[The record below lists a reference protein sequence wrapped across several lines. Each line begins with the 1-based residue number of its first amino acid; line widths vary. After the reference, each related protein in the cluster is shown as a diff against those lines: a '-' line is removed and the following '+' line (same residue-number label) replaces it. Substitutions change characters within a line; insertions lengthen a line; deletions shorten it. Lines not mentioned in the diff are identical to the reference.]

1 MADNGNSFF
10 QLSPDKVLQAIES
23 RGFLTTGE
31 FYQLN
36 SYENRVF
43 DVVLEETPNFLTNN
57 HVIAKFYRPGK
68 WSAQALKEEHDFLE
82 ELKSEHISVVAPLR
96 INGSTLHLIDGMY
109 MCLYEKTLGRMPQE
123 FINRELE
130 QVGRLLAQLHNVGAQ
145 RRFTSRPTLLTPSHL
160 GWQAL
165 SILRTWV
172 TPEVWPRYQEAGQRI
187 LDYLEDSLDP
197 SLFTRIHG
205 DCHKGNLLSNGLNF
219 FFVDFD
225 DSINGPAVQDF
236 WMLLSGDAEESE
248 KELAQILRGYEELR
262 DFDDNEL
269 DLIPA
274 LRGLRIL
281 SYAAW
286 IAARWQ
292 DPSFPRLFPNF
303 NSYVYWAEEV
313 EALEKIAWSL

>member
-1 MADNGNSFF
+1 M
-10 QLSPDKVLQAIES
+10 
-23 RGFLTTGE
+23 TTGE

-43 DVVLEETPNFLTNN
+43 DIVLEETPDFLTNN
-57 HVIAKFYRPGK
+57 HVIAKFYRPNK
-68 WSAQALKEEHDFLE
+68 WSLKALQEEHDFLY
-82 ELKSEHISVVAPLR
+82 ELKKEQISVVAPLL
-96 INGSTLHLIDGMY
+96 INNSTLHKVDDMY
-109 MCLYEKTLGRMPQE
+109 MCLYAKTLGRMPQE
-123 FINRELE
+123 FINHELE

-145 RRFTSRPTLLTPSHL
+145 KKFKARPTLLTPTHL

-165 SILRTWV
+165 GILSDWV
-172 TPEVWPRYQEAGQRI
+172 MPELWVRYQLAGQKI
-187 LDYLEDSLDP
+187 LDFLEDYLDP
-197 SLFTRIHG
+197 SSFTRIHG

-225 DSINGPAVQDF
+225 DSINGPPVQDF
-236 WMLLSGDAEESE
+236 WMLLSGAPEESE
-248 KELAQILRGYEELR
+248 AELAQILKGYEELR
-262 DFDDNEL
+262 DFDDAEL

-303 NSYVYWAEEV
+303 DTYVYWAEET

>member
-1 MADNGNSFF
+1 MDQKANSFF
-10 QLSPDKVLQAIES
+10 ELSPEKVMRAVED
-23 RGFLTTGE
+23 RGFLTTGK

-43 DVVLEETPNFLTNN
+43 DIVLEEQPSFLSNK

-68 WSAQALKEEHDFLE
+68 WSLKALQEEHDFLH
-82 ELKSEHISVVAPLR
+82 ELKSEQIPVVAPLR
-96 INGSTLHLIDGMY
+96 IDGKTVFETDGMY
-109 MCLYEKTLGRMPQE
+109 MTLFEKTLGRMPQE
-123 FINRELE
+123 FVNNELE
-130 QVGRLLAQLHNVGAQ
+130 QVGRLIAQLHNIGAQ
-145 RRFTSRPTLLTPSHL
+145 KKFKERPTLLSQSHL
-160 GWQAL
+160 GWRAL
-165 SILRTWV
+165 NILSDWV
-172 TPEVWPRYQEAGQRI
+172 VPEIWVRYQVAAQRI
-187 LDYLEDSLDP
+187 LDYLEEFLEPHS
-197 SLFTRIHG
+197 FTRIHG
-205 DCHKGNLLSNGLNF
+205 DCHKGNLLSNGMNF

-225 DSINGPAVQDF
+225 DALNGPAVQDF
-236 WMLLSGDAEESE
+236 WMLLSGSPEDSDEELSQLL
-248 KELAQILRGYEELR
+248 KGYEELR
-262 DFDDNEL
+262 DFDDAEL

-303 NSYVYWAEEV
+303 NTYVYWAEEV